1 MTNSDLAA
9 PLLAS
14 LYHEEYRPS
23 FLPVLVIV
31 PYLLPAFW
39 KYSVDVTNDS
49 LSFGFSWNIF
59 RKSVARSQ
67 IESATVVPE
76 INGLCQW
83 GGWGVGSTVDVGVE
97 WSVVNV
103 ALETGYIATNG
114 PGVRIATRNHN
125 KDSSSIYV
133 FSCQDPESVCNI
145 LNSSRK

>member
-1 MTNSDLAA
+1 MANSDLAA

-14 LYHEEYRPS
+14 LYHEEYRPP

-76 INGLCQW
+76 SNGLCQW
-83 GGWGVGSTVDVGVE
+83 GGWGVRLTAEWGVGLV
-97 WSVVNV
+97 
-103 ALETGYIATNG
+103 TGYIATNG